1 MPPSTEDPRTTIRLC
16 GAFAL
21 VVDGRDHTADLP
33 PGQARD
39 LLAYLVAHRERSA
52 DRDELVD
59 VLWPQERPKD
69 PRADLRPILSRLRR
83 VLGAEA
89 VAGRD
94 QLHLVLPEPVRVDI
108 EEAERAVAAARE
120 AAAAQDWEAVR
131 DHAALA
137 RERLAPE
144 LLPGRDAPWLE
155 TRRRALEDVRLEAL
169 EWSARGGIALGGAAL
184 PAAERAAQELMERA
198 PFRESGHRL
207 RMEALAADGNVAEAL
222 RVYDDLRRLLRD
234 ELGVA
239 PAPEVQALHGRL
251 LAGERNAPAP
261 AAAPAP
267 RDRVT
272 LPRGLSPRERTPCI
286 GREPE
291 LSALRELWT
300 AARSGRRGLVVL
312 SGDPGV
318 GKTRLTAELARDVHP
333 GATVLYAACQA
344 DALVSYQPFVDA
356 LRHYLRDRPPP
367 ADVGPGIAQLAPL
380 IPELVVPADG
390 RDPPPDDPQTR
401 RYLLFDGVS
410 ELLAGASAATPLLLV
425 LDDLHWADRPTL
437 QLLAHVARAPHEARL
452 LILGTYRRSD
462 VGPGHPLAE
471 LLADLRRDRFVESLA
486 LAGLDER
493 GVGALI
499 AEQAGHEAP
508 AALVRV
514 IHEATDGNPFFV
526 EEVLRDL
533 IGTGVLF
540 EREGRWASTLGA
552 DEIGVPEGVEAVLAR
567 RLAALSEACRT
578 TLAQASVLGR
588 EFAFDTLSRMA
599 GAEEDT
605 VIGALEEALAAQL
618 VVEAPRRAAPT
629 YAFTHA
635 LVREAL
641 YGGLSAPR
649 RQRLHALAARAIGP
663 PGDDA
668 DVAALA
674 THHRLAGAQGEPA
687 VAIDCSLRAGER
699 ARTLFAWDEA
709 ARHWDGALTVMER
722 IGAPPAHRA
731 RLAIALADL
740 MVVVGDLGRQIAYL
754 ERALELSDA
763 LGDEERA
770 AQVHS
775 RLGMAHSLI
784 DSIAADHLDIGEAF
798 AHYDAARPV
807 LERGPVRRARGHL
820 EIGVSTALTYGLRI
834 GDGIEAAQ
842 RALDIAEQLGDEA
855 LHVGA
860 AEAYGWHAIV
870 AGDLRE
876 GFDAL
881 ERAFDT
887 AAQSGAFL
895 AWMARNIAG
904 QLTWGLGDPDG
915 AQAAFERPLVHVA
928 DTAYR
933 QQVADGVGRCHASRG
948 ELGEAR
954 RLLSD
959 AKPTWITHS
968 LQPLLD
974 LWDGE
979 WDQVDA
985 LARRTLATSR
995 RTGNRWDEWASHHL
1009 AARVAALR
1017 GHGDEAQ
1024 ARLEAALAIVVDGG
1038 ARYFELWVRPDL
1050 ARLRAHAGDH
1060 DGALQQLARCRE
1072 VIGNGEDWRG
1082 RVGHVGLAEAVA
1094 AACAGRFDA
1103 ADARFAAAVDTLRRY
1118 RLLGDEA
1125 EALHRWGVALAEA
1138 GDRAG
1143 AVARLQEA
1151 LDLYRRH
1158 GAGPPWRAP
1167 IEAQLRRLS

>member
-1 MPPSTEDPRTTIRLC
+1 
-16 GAFAL
+16 
-21 VVDGRDHTADLP
+21 
-33 PGQARD
+33 
-39 LLAYLVAHRERSA
+39 
-52 DRDELVD
+52 
-59 VLWPQERPKD
+59 
-69 PRADLRPILSRLRR
+69 
-83 VLGAEA
+83 
-89 VAGRD
+89 
-94 QLHLVLPEPVRVDI
+94 
-108 EEAERAVAAARE
+108 
-120 AAAAQDWEAVR
+120 
-131 DHAALA
+131 
-137 RERLAPE
+137 
-144 LLPGRDAPWLE
+144 
-155 TRRRALEDVRLEAL
+155 
-169 EWSARGGIALGGAAL
+169 
-184 PAAERAAQELMERA
+184 
-198 PFRESGHRL
+198 
-207 RMEALAADGNVAEAL
+207 
-222 RVYDDLRRLLRD
+222 LRD

-261 AAAPAP
+261 APAP
-267 RDRVT
+267 VPTGRVA

-291 LSALRELWT
+291 LCALRELW
-300 AARSGRRGLVVL
+300 AAAHAGRRGLVVL

-344 DALVSYQPFVDA
+344 EALVSYQPFVDA

-367 ADVGPGIAQLAPL
+367 ADIGPGAAQLSRL
-380 IPELVVPADG
+380 IPELAAPGDASDTPV
-390 RDPPPDDPQTR
+390 DDPQTR
-401 RYLLFDGVS
+401 RYLLFEGIS
-410 ELLAGASAATPLLLV
+410 AFLAGASATTPLLLV

-437 QLLAHVARAPHEARL
+437 QLLAHVARAPREAHL
-452 LILGTYRRSD
+452 LIAGTYRRSE

-471 LLADLRRDRFVESLA
+471 LLADLRRDRLVESVA
-486 LAGLDER
+486 LAGLDEG

-499 AEQAGHEAP
+499 AAHAGHEAP

-514 IHEATDGNPFFV
+514 IHQATDGNPFFV
-526 EEVLRDL
+526 EEVLRHL
-533 IGTGVLF
+533 IETGVLF
-540 EREGRWASTLGA
+540 ERDGRWTSTLRP
-552 DEIGVPEGVEAVLAR
+552 DEIGVPEGVETVLSR
-567 RLAALSEACRT
+567 RVAALSEACRT
-578 TLAQASVLGR
+578 TLAQASILGR
-588 EFAFDTLSRMA
+588 EFAFDTLARTA
-599 GAEEDT
+599 GTGEDA
-605 VIGALEEALAAQL
+605 VIAALEEALAAQL
-618 VVEAPRRAAPT
+618 VVEAPHRATPT

-649 RQRLHALAARAIGP
+649 RQRLHAAAARAIGP
-663 PGDDA
+663 PRDEA

-674 THHRLAGAQGEPA
+674 THHRLAGAQGDPA
-687 VAIDCSLRAGER
+687 VAIERSLQAGER

-722 IGAPPAHRA
+722 VGAPGADRA
-731 RLAIALADL
+731 RLAVALADL
-740 MVVVGDLGRQIAYL
+740 MVVVGDLDRQIAYL
-754 ERALELSDA
+754 EHALELSET

-770 AQVHS
+770 AQAHS

-784 DSIAADHLDIGEAF
+784 DSIDADHLDIAAAF
-798 AHYDAARPV
+798 EHFDAARPV

-820 EIGVSTALTYGLRI
+820 EVGVSTALTYGLRI
-834 GDGIEAAQ
+834 GSGIEAAS
-842 RALDIAEQLGDEA
+842 RALAIADQLGDEA

-870 AGDLRE
+870 SGDLSAGLE
-876 GFDAL
+876 ALEHAFDA
-881 ERAFDT
+881 
-887 AAQSGAFL
+887 AAQGGAFL

-904 QLTWGLGDPDG
+904 QLTWGLGDPDA

-1017 GHGDEAQ
+1017 GRRDEAQ
-1024 ARLEAALAIVVDGG
+1024 ARLADALAIVVDGG
-1038 ARYFELWVRPDL
+1038 APYFELWVRPDL

-1060 DGALQQLARCRE
+1060 DAALEQLDRCRA
-1072 VIGNGEDWRG
+1072 VIANGEDWRG
-1082 RVGHVGLAEAVA
+1082 RVGHVELAEGVA
-1094 AACAGRFDA
+1094 QACAGRFDA
-1103 ADARFAAAVDTLRRY
+1103 ADERFAAAVDTLRRY

-1125 EALHRWGVALAEA
+1125 EALHRWGVALALA
-1138 GDRAG
+1138 GDRPG

-1158 GAGPPWRAP
+1158 GAGPSWRAP
-1167 IEAQLRRLS
+1167 IEAELRRLS